1 MLPLSLRQRVDDS
14 KLVAAVGSET
24 KKNQCLQRVCEFETG
39 SLLETRSQFNFCFV
53 RLLRQVLF
61 GDTFSLFRE
70 VYDSVLTKK
79 KKTRLRILRRHR
91 PTSVY
96 RCEILQYQRKLKV
109 RLRNQ
114 VV

>member
-1 MLPLSLRQRVDDS
+1 MF
-14 KLVAAVGSET
+14 AASSGSET

-53 RLLRQVLF
+53 ILLRQVLF

-79 KKTRLRILRRHR
+79 KKTKSTKFTKNLTPIDSTVPAKVESSSTQSGRIILLQFRLF
-91 PTSVY
+91 
-96 RCEILQYQRKLKV
+96 KK
-109 RLRNQ
+109 
-114 VV
+114 